1 MEATLGAAGG
11 LGANLLA
18 RAAAGAVSDSF
29 VLEHAAAGLT
39 AAGLIGLSALNPDSD
54 AAAAAAAAST
64 VEAIFTPIGSMMPEG
79 KMKQFLF
86 SMRNTIVTELANATP
101 EQKKE
106 ATKKRLASPKIDP
119 TKPTAKAITAGL
131 SAEDSKWQEIF
142 TNIRLVTKKAVD
154 PTTKAEKV
162 VQAGFVTKD
171 GGDMDLDLK
180 LVGGVI
186 HVTAGGKDW
195 ALQAPSGIAWE
206 GKETTDTF
214 TVDESNHEAGDFLRQ

>member
-1 MEATLGAAGG
+1 MMEATLGTAGG

-18 RAAAGAVSDSF
+18 RAAAGALSDSF
-29 VLEHAAAGLT
+29 FLEHAAAGLT

-86 SMRNTIVTELANATP
+86 SMRNTIVTELAGATP

-131 SAEDSKWQEIF
+131 SAEDAKLQEIF
-142 TNIRLVTKKAVD
+142 TNVRLATKKTVD
-154 PTTKAEKV
+154 SKGVEKV
-162 VQAGFVTKD
+162 VQVGFVTKD

-206 GKETTDTF
+206 GKETADTF